1 MKNKVYLVLSI
12 IMIALGLFLLY
23 EGWAI
28 LMRFF
33 EIIRRYQ
40 WVAVGIIIAF
50 VGIHFFIK
58 GKDKWEANYE
68 WAKTFSHELTHTIV
82 ALLCFR
88 EITSFKAEQ
97 QEGVIRSRGGD
108 WSAAFV
114 SLSPY
119 CLPIFTY
126 IMLFIWSLVANRS
139 LVSTNSLWAL
149 DIIVGITIAFHF
161 FCFKEQT
168 GDYQTDI
175 KKFPQLFSYTFI
187 WFFRILNL
195 LIILLCYMPNK
206 QTGQPLKVWGAFW
219 YLICQFWNDILSI
232 F

>member
-1 MKNKVYLVLSI
+1 MKSKVYIIISIVL
-12 IMIALGLFLLY
+12 IALGVFLLY
-23 EGWAI
+23 EGWAVF
-28 LMRFF
+28 LRFF
-33 EIIRRYQ
+33 DIIKRYQ
-40 WVAVGIIIAF
+40 WVGVGIVAF
-50 VGIHFFIK
+50 VGLHYFIIRKHK
-58 GKDKWEANYE
+58 GEANYE

-82 ALLCFR
+82 AMLCFR

-97 QEGVIRSRGGD
+97 GEGLIRSRGSD
-108 WSAAFV
+108 WAAAFV
-114 SLSPY
+114 SLAPY

-126 IMLFIWSLVANRS
+126 IMLFIWSLVASRS
-139 LVSTNSLWAL
+139 LVSTNSLWAI

-175 KKFPQLFSYTFI
+175 KKFPRMFSYTFI
-187 WFFRILNL
+187 WFFRILNI

-219 YLICQFWNDILSI
+219 YLICQFWNDIGQ